1 MPLSPFCARLA
12 LVAFAVIAVCIG
24 TNLLVMQTTTE
35 ALSVFPQL
43 AKAKWSPVDSDQ
55 LGRRALDALIRRET
69 SAEPAGGAAATS
81 SRKPAPSEAGQVQ
94 RLGSFAPSSGQIAF
108 SALPGVDPAEARRAT
123 IRGVQQE
130 LARRG
135 YEPGT
140 ADGTP
145 GLVTRAAVMAYEHD
159 QGLPLTADPSP
170 EVLAHLRHGTSA
182 PGAAIGLDAN
192 APRTTGSADQVIR
205 AVQQTL
211 GQLGYMASAPDGL
224 TSDETVRA
232 IREFEMDSGLVPSGR
247 ISGPLVARL
256 TKQAA
261 GQKAR

>member
-12 LVAFAVIAVCIG
+12 LLAFAAIAVGIG
-24 TNLLVMQTTTE
+24 TNLLVLQSTTE
-35 ALSVFPQL
+35 TTGGSPKL
-43 AKAKWSPVDSDQ
+43 AKGNWPLIDSDQ

-69 SAEPAGGAAATS
+69 SLEPSRGPAAGVIRQSAT
-81 SRKPAPSEAGQVQ
+81 RETGQVQ

-108 SALPGVDPAEARRAT
+108 SSLPGGDPAEARRAT
-123 IRGVQQE
+123 IRSVQQE
-130 LARRG
+130 LGRRG
-135 YEPGT
+135 YQPGV

-182 PGAAIGLDAN
+182 PGAAIGLEAN

-205 AVQQTL
+205 AVQQAL
-211 GQLGYMASAPDGL
+211 GQLGYLASAPDGL
-224 TSDETVRA
+224 ASDETVRA
-232 IREFEMDSGLVPSGR
+232 IREFEMDSGLVPTGR

-256 TKQAA
+256 TKQPSA
-261 GQKAR
+261 QKTR